1 MREQNGSATAGS
13 PSQGGSGTASKGG
26 PEGGAGS
33 TATSGS
39 ADSKKAPKEKKED
52 MVRLFTFLHSLFH
65 TYPCFLLCA
74 YSRLSTSLCFPF
86 QLGQGIRV

>member
-13 PSQGGSGTASKGG
+13 PSHGGNGTASK
-26 PEGGAGS
+26 GGAGS

-39 ADSKKAPKEKKED
+39 ADSKKAPKEKRED
-52 MVRLFTFLHSLFH
+52 MVRGFAFLHSFFN
-65 TYPCFLLCA
+65 TFFVCA
-74 YSRLSTSLCFPF
+74 YPWLSVFVCFPF